1 MTRGSLGD
9 VATFKFSAELYL
21 WEARTDSWV
30 FANLPEDVADEIEDA
45 APEPRRGFGAVKVEV
60 TVGASTWRTSVFP
73 SKRDATFVLP
83 VKKAILK
90 AEWLTVGDTIEMRLR
105 TV

>member
-1 MTRGSLGD
+1 MTY
-9 VATFKFSAELYL
+9 TFTAELYL
-21 WEARTDSWV
+21 WDARVDSWV
-30 FANLPEDVADEIEDA
+30 FANLPEDIADEIEDA

-73 SKRDATFVLP
+73 SKQDATFVLP

-90 AEWLTVGDTIEMRLR
+90 AESLSVGEIIEIRLR

>member
-1 MTRGSLGD
+1 MTH
-9 VATFKFSAELYL
+9 TFSAELYL
-21 WEARTDSWV
+21 WEARVDSWV

-45 APEPRRGFGAVKVEV
+45 APEPPRGFGAVKVEV
-60 TVGASTWRTSVFP
+60 TVGGSAWRTSVFP

-83 VKKAILK
+83 VEKAILK
-90 AEWLTVGDTIEMRLR
+90 AEKFAVGDTVRISLR